1 MVRDILYLHENVDCP
16 AREVNL
22 KFRGRSVVSPRLSLY
37 KPLHAKHLMAIS
49 ESKKAFFQ
57 FVLEVEALQ
66 FGSFTLKSGRVSPY
80 FFNASRF
87 QTARQLARL
96 GEFFAEI
103 VASVSPRTT
112 VVVGPAYK
120 GIPLCIATAM
130 ALSTS
135 SGRDIGYLFNRKEAK
150 THGDEGMFVGRLPS
164 SGDRL
169 VLVDDVI
176 TDGETKR
183 EAVRQLRSTFDAPIE
198 ALVIAFDR
206 MEQGESGRSAA
217 GDFQQ
222 ATGIPVH
229 SVFTLADLD
238 ALLAQ
243 QDLPHPPGGEPFPAS
258 LRQDIRIYLETY
270 GAPNG

>member
-1 MVRDILYLHENVDCP
+1 MG
-16 AREVNL
+16 NL
-22 KFRGRSVVSPRLSLY
+22 D
-37 KPLHAKHLMAIS
+37 
-49 ESKKAFFQ
+49 SKKAFFK
-57 FVLEVEALQ
+57 FLVEAGALQ

-80 FFNASRF
+80 FFNAARF

-96 GEFFAEI
+96 GQFYAE
-103 VASVSPRTT
+103 VVQSASPQAT

-120 GIPLCIATAM
+120 GIPLCITTAM
-130 ALSTS
+130 ALSERA
-135 SGRDIGYLFNRKEAK
+135 GRDIGYLFNRKEAK
-150 THGDEGMFVGRLPS
+150 THGDEGMFVGRLPD

-183 EAVRQLRSTFDAPIE
+183 EAVQQLRSTFDAPIE

-206 MEQGESGRSAA
+206 MERGDSGRSAA

-238 ALLAQ
+238 ALLAKGE
-243 QDLPHPPGGEPFPAS
+243 PPRPPGGESFPAT
-258 LRQDIRIYLETY
+258 LREDIGAYLETY
-270 GAPNG
+270 GAAGG